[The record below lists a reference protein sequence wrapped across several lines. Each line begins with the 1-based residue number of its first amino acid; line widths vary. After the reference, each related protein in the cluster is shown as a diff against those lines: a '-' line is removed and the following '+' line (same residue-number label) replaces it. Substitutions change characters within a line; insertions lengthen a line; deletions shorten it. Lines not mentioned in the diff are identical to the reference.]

1 MVGMVGKIKSKSWQ
15 CTELGGNNLH
25 PSHIVIYN
33 AQIPVSV
40 RCTGASAV
48 YSGQEEMSVPHA
60 AQCKYVCIAA
70 P

>member
-1 MVGMVGKIKSKSWQ
+1 MVGMIGKIKSKSWQ
-15 CTELGGNNLH
+15 CTELGETIFTLYTLRYIMH
-25 PSHIVIYN
+25 RSPSLCG
-33 AQIPVSV
+33 APVP
-40 RCTGASAV
+40 V